1 MSVFSPPSL
10 PLLGFPSLLISIMLK
25 CFSLCVVTSF
35 VLGDETFTEI
45 PVPFEGFCIGAFFH
59 SSERQVLVQGFHVVS
74 ST

>member
-25 CFSLCVVTSF
+25 CFSLCVVASF

-45 PVPFEGFCIGAFFH
+45 PVPFEGF
-59 SSERQVLVQGFHVVS
+59 
-74 ST
+74 